1 MYKHLIN
8 VLNEE
13 LESEELSQLPS
24 DFYINVQAYMQS
36 LRDKVKGGSDVE
48 AKLAEAEAKL
58 ACEVISSIVCL
69 RLRKILKHFMSGGSE
84 PPKNLLEVE
93 LSAYE
98 KIASAIEEFL
108 SLTEKFA
115 SLEEGVLAKKILVRF
130 LREVPAF
137 VGADLKTYGP
147 FKPED
152 VANIPVINAEALAR
166 RGVVE
171 ILG

>member
-1 MYKHLIN
+1 MYKHLLD

-24 DFYINVQAYMQS
+24 DFYINVQAYMHS
-36 LRDKVKGGSDVE
+36 LRDKIKSGSDVE

-58 ACEVISSIVCL
+58 ACEVVGAIVSL
-69 RLRKILKHFMSGGSE
+69 RLRKILKHFLVGASG

-98 KIASAIEEFL
+98 KISSAIEEFL

-137 VGADLKTYGP
+137 VGVDLKTYGP

-152 VANIPVINAEALAR
+152 VANIPVINAEALAK
-166 RGVVE
+166 RGVAE